1 MNTARMPACECGSV
15 ASDFGA
21 TAVTCAACGKHCIDV
36 SELTQ
41 RTLAKI
47 SQTFGVP
54 IEAVVFRCPNSA
66 LDKIQQQDLWLKT
79 HYGRDGRSQY
89 QIITDALNDI
99 GDEPP
104 SNSDEIEAVD

>member
-1 MNTARMPACECGSV
+1 MPACECGSV
-15 ASDFGA
+15 TGEFGA

-41 RTLAKI
+41 RPLTKI
-47 SQTFGVP
+47 SQTFGVSVEP
-54 IEAVVFRCPNSA
+54 VVFRCPSSA

-79 HYGRDGRSQY
+79 HYGRDGRSMY
-89 QIITDALNDI
+89 DIITDTLNGI

-104 SNSDEIEAVD
+104 SNSDGSKAVED